1 MKHYKYLGKK
11 MGQFH
16 GTTIVSVRGESAVAI
31 GGDGQVTMGDTI
43 MKGNAKKVRRLYK
56 DQVIAG
62 FAGGT
67 ADGFTLIERF
77 EEKLTKH
84 QGNLTLSS
92 VELAKEWRTDRFLR
106 KLEALLL
113 VADSKNSLLIT
124 GNGDVVEPSD
134 GIMAIGSGGQ
144 YAKAAAMALRA
155 HTKLTEREVV
165 QRSLTIAAEICVYTN
180 QEIIIEEIKSKAT
193 NVKHDP

>member
-1 MKHYKYLGKK
+1 M
-11 MGQFH
+11 QAFH
-16 GTTIVSVRGESAVAI
+16 GTTILSVRDENHVAV
-31 GGDGQVTMGDTI
+31 GGDGQVSIGDTV
-43 MKGNAKKVRRLYK
+43 MKGNAVKVRKLYQDK
-56 DQVIAG
+56 VIAG

-67 ADGFTLIERF
+67 SDGFTLIERF

-84 QGNLTLSS
+84 QGYLTLSS

-155 HTKLTEREVV
+155 HTKLSEKEIV
-165 QRSLTIAAEICVYTN
+165 QKSLSTPLRYASRAGVILCRLE
-180 QEIIIEEIKSKAT
+180 
-193 NVKHDP
+193 

>member
-1 MKHYKYLGKK
+1 MNNP
-11 MGQFH
+11 H
-16 GTTIVSVRGESAVAI
+16 GTTIVSVRGESGVAI

-113 VADSKNSLLIT
+113 VADNKNSFLIT

-144 YAKAAAMALRA
+144 YAKAAAIALLN
-155 HTKLTEREVV
+155 HTKFSEKEIV
-165 QRSLTIAAEICVYTN
+165 QKSLAIAADICIYTN
-180 QEIIIEEIKSKAT
+180 QQIVIEQIKT
-193 NVKHDP
+193 

>member
-1 MKHYKYLGKK
+1 MNNP
-11 MGQFH
+11 H
-16 GTTIVSVRGESAVAI
+16 GTTIVSVRGESGVAI

-92 VELAKEWRTDRFLR
+92 VELAK
-106 KLEALLL
+106 
-113 VADSKNSLLIT
+113 I
-124 GNGDVVEPSD
+124 GEPTVFF
-134 GIMAIGSGGQ
+134 A
-144 YAKAAAMALRA
+144 
-155 HTKLTEREVV
+155 
-165 QRSLTIAAEICVYTN
+165 N
-180 QEIIIEEIKSKAT
+180 
-193 NVKHDP
+193 

>member
-1 MKHYKYLGKK
+1 MKYYKYLRKK
-11 MGQFH
+11 MDQFH

-144 YAKAAAMALRA
+144 YAKAAAMALRV
-155 HTKLTEREVV
+155 HTKLTEKEIV
-165 QRSLTIAAEICVYTN
+165 QRSLAIAADICVYTN

>member
-1 MKHYKYLGKK
+1 MKYYKYLRKK
-11 MGQFH
+11 MDQFH
-16 GTTIVSVRGESAVAI
+16 GTTIVSVRGESAVAL

-84 QGNLTLSS
+84 QGNLTLSA

-155 HTKLTEREVV
+155 NTKLTEKEVV
-165 QRSLTIAAEICVYTN
+165 QKSLTIAAEICVYTN

-193 NVKHDP
+193 HVKHDP

>member
-1 MKHYKYLGKK
+1 MNYP
-11 MGQFH
+11 H
-16 GTTIVSVRGESAVAI
+16 GTTIVSVRGESGVAI

-43 MKGNAKKVRRLYK
+43 MKGNAKKVRGLYK

-113 VADSKNSLLIT
+113 VADKTKSFLIT

-144 YAKAAAMALRA
+144 YAKAAAIALRN
-155 HTKLTEREVV
+155 HTKLTEKEIVRK
-165 QRSLTIAAEICVYTN
+165 SLAIAADICVYTN
-180 QEIIIEEIKSKAT
+180 QEIIIEQIKS
-193 NVKHDP
+193 

>member
-1 MKHYKYLGKK
+1 MNNP
-11 MGQFH
+11 H
-16 GTTIVSVRGESAVAI
+16 GTTIVSVRGESGVAI

-113 VADSKNSLLIT
+113 VADNKSSFLIT

-144 YAKAAAMALRA
+144 YAKAAAIALRN
-155 HTKLTEREVV
+155 HTKLSEKEIV
-165 QRSLTIAAEICVYTN
+165 QKSLTIAADICIYTN
-180 QEIIIEEIKSKAT
+180 QQIIIEQIKT
-193 NVKHDP
+193 

>member
-1 MKHYKYLGKK
+1 MNNP
-11 MGQFH
+11 H
-16 GTTIVSVRGESAVAI
+16 GTTIVSVRGESGVAI

-62 FAGGT
+62 FVGGT

-84 QGNLTLSS
+84 QGNLPLSS

-113 VADSKNSLLIT
+113 VADNKSSFLIT

-144 YAKAAAMALRA
+144 YAKAAALALRN
-155 HTKLTEREVV
+155 HTKLSEKEIV
-165 QRSLTIAAEICVYTN
+165 QKSLTIAADICIYTN
-180 QEIIIEEIKSKAT
+180 QQIIIEQIKT
-193 NVKHDP
+193 

>member
-1 MKHYKYLGKK
+1 MD
-11 MGQFH
+11 QFH

-144 YAKAAAMALRA
+144 YAKAAAIALRA
-155 HTKLTEREVV
+155 NTKLTEKEVV
-165 QRSLTIAAEICVYTN
+165 QKSLTIAAEICVYTN